1 MQPPAARSL
10 RHFPGIQSIVRP
22 SRRPVYAILGG
33 HFSPSGP
40 KNDIACRVDGFP
52 VAGVICDRWR
62 PTGWR
67 PTKKPAFFGENRVS
81 VRKQGMVIHAA
92 RAAYRKPSFGVN

>member
-10 RHFPGIQSIVRP
+10 PQFSGIQSIVRP
-22 SRRPVYAILGG
+22 SRRPVYAILCGQ
-33 HFSPSGP
+33 FSASGP
-40 KNDIACRVDGFP
+40 KNDMPCRIDGFP

-67 PTKKPAFFGENRVS
+67 PNKKTGVPAREPG
-81 VRKQGMVIHAA
+81 
-92 RAAYRKPSFGVN
+92 